1 MPFDFSLYSSL
12 LLPAFIQGF
21 LFTGLLFYRGWKEAK
36 LSDKLLGFL
45 LMLNAFKIAYWMLG
59 FAGWYDTH
67 DGYTSFMFYFPFDNV
82 LWMGPLLYFY
92 FLSLTNA
99 DFKFEKKHWKHFVLP
114 AVWLLLILG
123 KFIIDFAFHRP
134 FPDTENT
141 QYGTKGPF
149 ADLDKNKWAGLISYA
164 SFFYYLFITIRS
176 FRSYQSYVKEN
187 FSATEE
193 IRFDW
198 LRNILYAISAGVI
211 IIFLF
216 NVIAQFKT
224 FGNNSYI
231 FDWYAYL
238 FLGVITYYLSI
249 AGYFAK
255 PRLLQKLHFTE
266 EEEPVLPEEE
276 TAIPEEDEMPE
287 LASWKEKLLAYME
300 NKKPYLEPELSLSDL
315 AKQLKTNTSVLSKV
329 INDGTGRNF
338 NDFINS
344 YRVQEVIT
352 KLKAGEQQTQTL
364 LGIAYDCGFNSKA
377 TFNRSFKK
385 VNGKTPKEFMDSLS
399 AS

>member
-1 MPFDFSLYSSL
+1 MPFDFNLYSSL
-12 LLPAFIQGF
+12 LLPAFLQGIVF
-21 LFTGLLFYRGWKEAK
+21 AGLLFYRGWKFEK

-45 LMLNAFKIAYWMLG
+45 LLLNSIKIAFWMLG

-92 FLSLTNA
+92 FLSLTNS
-99 DFKFEKKHWKHFVLP
+99 DFRFEKKHWKHIVLP
-114 AVWLLLILG
+114 TAWVLLIAG
-123 KFIIDFAFHRP
+123 KFIIDYIFNRP
-134 FPDTENT
+134 FPVLEET
-141 QYGTKGPF
+141 QYGTKGPL

-176 FRSYQSYVKEN
+176 FVNYQQYVKQN

-193 IRFDW
+193 IRFNW
-198 LRNILYAISAGVI
+198 LRNLLYAISAGVI

-216 NVIAQFKT
+216 NLVGELK
-224 FGNNSYI
+224 GGSSYI

-238 FLGVITYYLSI
+238 FLGITTYYLSI
-249 AGYFAK
+249 AGYFAQ
-255 PRLLQKLHFTE
+255 PRLLRKLHFEPQE
-266 EEEPVLPEEE
+266 EIKPEPVKEALP
-276 TAIPEEDEMPE
+276 ALDN
-287 LASWKEKLLAYME
+287 WKEKLLVYME
-300 NKKPYLEPELSLSDL
+300 QHKPYLEPELTLTEL
-315 AKQLKTNTSVLSKV
+315 AKQLSTNTSVLSKV

-344 YRVQEVIT
+344 YRVQEFII

-385 VNGKTPKEFMDSLS
+385 VTGKTPKEYIDLLTSS
-399 AS
+399 